1 MTEDSSG
8 PMAGTAI
15 LVTGGTGGIGRATAV
30 GLAALGARVGI
41 TGRDTARTQAAAAAI
56 ARESGNPCVDA
67 FAADMSCQ
75 AEVRRLAAAVLDAY
89 PRLDVLVNNVGG
101 FWATRHV
108 TADGL
113 ERTLAVNHL
122 AGFLLTSLLLD
133 LLKASAPARI
143 VTVSSN
149 SQATGKLDFTDLQG
163 ERHYS
168 GQQAYSQSKLA
179 NVMFTYELARRLGG
193 TGVTATVL
201 HPGVV
206 RTAFAAE
213 DPSPLAKV
221 MITVSRPFLKTPAQG
236 AATSIYL
243 ATASEVEGVTGQ
255 YFAHRRPTTSSKVS
269 YDTTAAARL
278 WDTSARL
285 VCADEQTRAV
295 DSAAGRLGDAR
306 RGVRDWNAAGPAL
319 EQVPSGAARRVG
331 WGFISLYTLAFM
343 STSLLFLAPLLVT
356 LALKVDS
363 LVGIGR
369 APGSLALVAG
379 TGALLAMVAN
389 PFFGKLSDRTASPL
403 GMRRPWMI
411 IGLAG
416 GSLGILIVA
425 LAPSISVV
433 LAGWCVAQL
442 FFNALLAAMVAVM
455 PDQVPS
461 VQRGLVSGV
470 LGVCMPVGAVCGTFV
485 VKLFT
490 GHLLA
495 MFLGPCAIGGFFIL
509 LFAVS
514 LKDRRLAKA
523 DKPAWSLREFA
534 STFYVNP
541 RKNPDF
547 AWAFASRFMFVLAY
561 AFLVTYQAYYLL
573 DKIGSARAEVPQQIF
588 LGTLVQS
595 AVIVAAS
602 LIGGRLSD
610 WTGRRKIFVFTASI
624 VYGLALFLIA
634 VASDFNGFLV
644 GMAVSGLGFGVYL
657 AVDLALVVDVLPGRR
672 SAAKDLGVFNIAGAL
687 PFSIAPAIAPAIL
700 AAGGGSYGVL
710 YTVAGLC
717 AITGA
722 AAILPVRRVR

>member
-1 MTEDSSG
+1 
-8 PMAGTAI
+8 MAGTAT

-30 GLAALGARVGI
+30 GLAALGAHVGI

-56 ARESGNPCVDA
+56 ALESGNPCVDA
-67 FAADMSCQ
+67 FAADMSSQ
-75 AEVRRLAAAVLDAY
+75 AEVHRLAAAVLDAY

-113 ERTLAVNHL
+113 ERTFAVNHL

-149 SQATGKLDFTDLQG
+149 SQATGNLDFTDLQG

-179 NVMFTYELARRLGG
+179 NVMFTYELARRLDG

-243 ATASEVEGVTGQ
+243 ATAPEVEGVTGQ
-255 YFAHRRPTTSSKVS
+255 YFANRRPKTSNKAS

-278 WDTSARL
+278 WDASARL
-285 VCADEQTRAV
+285 ISQEPQGVS
-295 DSAAGRLGDAR
+295 SAAARPGNAR
-306 RGVRDWNAAGPAL
+306 REVKDRNAAEAAL
-319 EQVPSGAARRVG
+319 EPEPPKAARRVG
-331 WGFISLYTLAFM
+331 WGFISLYTLAYM

-379 TGALLAMVAN
+379 TAALLAMVAN
-389 PFFGKLSDRTASPL
+389 PFFGRMSDRTTSRL
-403 GMRRPWMI
+403 GMRRPWMV

-425 LAPSISVV
+425 LAPTIPVV
-433 LAGWCVAQL
+433 LAGWCIAQL

-470 LGVCMPVGAVCGTFV
+470 LGVCTPVGSVCGTFV

-490 GHLLA
+490 GNLLA
-495 MFLGPCAIGGFFIL
+495 MFLGPCAVGGFFIL

-514 LKDRRLAKA
+514 LNDRRLAKA
-523 DKPAWSLREFA
+523 GKPAWSLREFA

-573 DKIGSARAEVPQQIF
+573 DKIGTAKADVPQQIF
-588 LGTLVQS
+588 LGTLAQS
-595 AVIVAAS
+595 AVVVAAS
-602 LIGGRLSD
+602 LIGGKVSD
-610 WTGRRKIFVFTASI
+610 WTGRRKIFVLAASI
-624 VYGLALFLIA
+624 VYGLALFVIA
-634 VASDFNGFLV
+634 VASDFDGFLV
-644 GMAVSGLGFGVYL
+644 GMAISGLGFGVYV
-657 AVDLALVVDVLPGRR
+657 AVDLALVVDVLPGNR

-687 PFSIAPAIAPAIL
+687 PFSIAPAIAPVIL

-717 AITGA
+717 AIA
-722 AAILPVRRVR
+722 SAVAILPVKRVR